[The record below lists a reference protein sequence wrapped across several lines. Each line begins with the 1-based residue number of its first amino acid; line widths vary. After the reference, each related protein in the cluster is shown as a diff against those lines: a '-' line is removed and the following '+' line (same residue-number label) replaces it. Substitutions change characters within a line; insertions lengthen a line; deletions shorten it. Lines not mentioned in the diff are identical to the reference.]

1 MERKE
6 KIIEVRT
13 ADGKTIFSISIVE
26 NTADESKQES
36 TDDGNGKSQ
45 RKEEFMTD
53 AQKRFLF
60 RLLSEQGLEEKEAHE
75 ALKKRFNVTTLK
87 KATKFEASQ
96 AIEAILEIQRNQRPE
111 TPVRAEKGGDMPW

>member
-1 MERKE
+1 MDRKE
-6 KIIEVRT
+6 KVIEVRT

-26 NTADESKQES
+26 NMVNESKQEE

-45 RKEEFMTD
+45 KKEELMTD
-53 AQKRFLF
+53 AQKRYLF
-60 RLLSEQGLEEKEAHE
+60 RLLSDQGFEEKEAHE

-87 KATKFEASQ
+87 KATKFDASQ

-111 TPVRAEKGGDMPW
+111 TPLKVEKGGGAPW